1 MMVAQLFRQLLL
13 MITFLAL
20 FVFACEDEKDEA
32 TSAANCA
39 TLMAEME
46 AASDAFE
53 ANQTKANCDKVV
65 EKAEAVYNC
74 MPDGPEKTE
83 MRESLDEIKGICVV
97 FS

>member
-1 MMVAQLFRQLLL
+1 MKYSKLL

-32 TSAANCA
+32 ANAANCA

-74 MPDGPEKTE
+74 LPDGPEKTE
-83 MRESLDEIKGICVV
+83 MRECLDQIKGICVG

>member
-1 MMVAQLFRQLLL
+1 MRYSKLL

-20 FVFACEDEKDEA
+20 FVFACEDEKD
-32 TSAANCA
+32 
-39 TLMAEME
+39 E

>member
-1 MMVAQLFRQLLL
+1 MRYSKLS

-32 TSAANCA
+32 ASAANCA

-53 ANQTKANCDKVV
+53 ANQTKANWDKVV
-65 EKAEAVYNC
+65 EKAEAVYNW

>member
-1 MMVAQLFRQLLL
+1 MRYSKLM

-39 TLMAEME
+39 TLMVEME

-74 MPDGPEKTE
+74 MPDGPEKTQ
-83 MRESLDEIKGICVV
+83 MRQDLDDIKGICAV

>member
-1 MMVAQLFRQLLL
+1 MKYSKLL

-32 TSAANCA
+32 ASAANCA

-53 ANQTKANCDKVV
+53 ANPTRGNCENVV
-65 EKAEAVYNC
+65 EIAEDVYNC

>member
-1 MMVAQLFRQLLL
+1 MRYSKLL

-32 TSAANCA
+32 ASAANCA
-39 TLMAEME
+39 TLMAEMD

-53 ANQTKANCDKVV
+53 ANQTKANCDKEL

-74 MPDGPEKTE
+74 MPD
-83 MRESLDEIKGICVV
+83 
-97 FS
+97 

>member
-1 MMVAQLFRQLLL
+1 MRYSKLL

>member
-1 MMVAQLFRQLLL
+1 MRYSKLS

-32 TSAANCA
+32 ASAANCA

-53 ANQTKANCDKVV
+53 ANQTKAN
-65 EKAEAVYNC
+65 
-74 MPDGPEKTE
+74 
-83 MRESLDEIKGICVV
+83 
-97 FS
+97 

>member
-1 MMVAQLFRQLLL
+1 MKSSKLL

-20 FVFACEDEKDEA
+20 FAFACEEEKDEA
-32 TSAANCA
+32 ASAANCA

-53 ANQTKANCDKVV
+53 ANPTRGNCENVV
-65 EKAEAVYNC
+65 EIAEDVYNC

-83 MRESLDEIKGICVV
+83 FRSDLDEIKDSCSLFPV
-97 FS
+97 S

>member
-1 MMVAQLFRQLLL
+1 MSYSKLL

-20 FVFACEDEKDEA
+20 FVFACEDEKEEA
-32 TSAANCA
+32 ANAANCA

-83 MRESLDEIKGICVV
+83 MRESLDQIKGICVV